1 MLQKNPWVISM
12 DCTYKTNWY
21 GLPLLDIVGFAV
33 TGLIFYLGFAF
44 MRDEKDDLYKVGIIY
59 MILILQDDPDT
70 N

>member
-1 MLQKNPWVISM
+1 M

-59 MILILQDDPDT
+59 MILIL
-70 N
+70 